1 MEGSIWRHL
10 LIHTSRTTCGR
21 GKFITQT
28 IQQWKDQYG
37 DIYSF
42 TLPGQHVVMVSLSL
56 KQYNNG
62 RINMETSTH
71 SHFQDN
77 MWSW

>member
-1 MEGSIWRHL
+1 MEGSIRRHL
-10 LIHTSRTTCGR
+10 LVHTSRTTCGR

-42 TLPGQHVVMVSLSL
+42 TLPGQHVVVSSIPRAIL
-56 KQYNNG
+56 KILYIISDHNTRKLEG
-62 RINMETSTH
+62 ICS
-71 SHFQDN
+71 
-77 MWSW
+77 